1 MAPPAGSEVFGRP
14 GRELVLR
21 SAATICNY
29 DYLLDWRFEPD
40 GTIKVAVGATGVI
53 ETKSTTLKAAHD
65 DHSGA
70 QTGQLV
76 AENVFGVNHDHY
88 FSYRLD
94 FDVDGA
100 ANSFML
106 NRMVPQRV
114 DNDPMRKSIWV
125 NQPLVAA
132 REKDAI
138 LDIRLDQPSMWMF
151 MNPSVKGPLNYP
163 VAYELMPGA
172 TAKSIVSA
180 DDPVQQSARSPSI
193 SSG

>member
-1 MAPPAGSEVFGRP
+1 M
-14 GRELVLR
+14 LR
-21 SAATICNY
+21 SAATIGNY

-53 ETKSTTLKAAHD
+53 ETKSTTLVAAHD
-65 DHSGA
+65 DHSGPE
-70 QTGQLV
+70 TGQLV
-76 AENVFGVNHDHY
+76 AERVFGVNHDHY

-125 NQPLVAA
+125 NQPFVAA
-132 REKDAI
+132 REKEAI
-138 LDIRLDQPSMWMF
+138 LDIRLDQPAMWMF

-163 VAYELMPGA
+163 VG
-172 TAKSIVSA
+172 TN
-180 DDPVQQSARSPSI
+180 
-193 SSG
+193 